1 MEPSSDRAKVVIVI
15 AEYDAAWPRTF
26 DALAAEIWSLLPDVA
41 RDVMH
46 VGSTSVPG
54 LAAKPIIDIVL
65 VVDDSSDEAQY
76 SGPLVAAGYE
86 LRVREPDWHEHR
98 MLKRYQPTVNL
109 HVFSR
114 DCEEI
119 DRMVRFRDW
128 LRTHDEDRELYEST
142 KRALAARPWEK
153 GQDYADA
160 KHDVV
165 EIGRAHV

>member
-1 MEPSSDRAKVVIVI
+1 MEPSSDRAEVVIVI
-15 AEYDAAWPRTF
+15 VEYDAAWPRTF

-114 DCEEI
+114 DC
-119 DRMVRFRDW
+119 
-128 LRTHDEDRELYEST
+128 
-142 KRALAARPWEK
+142 
-153 GQDYADA
+153 
-160 KHDVV
+160 
-165 EIGRAHV
+165 